1 MPQRSSEKIPQTA
14 DLASEKP
21 TLPGQDAA
29 CPQAQPD
36 LDISHTLRT
45 QLAIITLL
53 SGNLDLFYERLDDEK
68 RRAMIKDL
76 RKHAHVLNNLAG
88 DILLQV
94 S

>member
-1 MPQRSSEKIPQTA
+1 MPQRSGEAIPPTT
-14 DLASEKP
+14 DLAPDKSP
-21 TLPGQDAA
+21 LPGQDAV

-76 RKHAHVLNNLAG
+76 RKHAHALNNLAG
-88 DILLQV
+88 DILLQM